1 MYRIDVPEKV
11 EHIIDTLTAAGH
23 EAYAVGGCV
32 RDALLGREPADW
44 DITTSASPYEVKALF
59 SRTIDTG
66 IQHGTVTVMLG
77 KEGFDVTTYRWME
90 SMRIA
95 VIPRKCSLPRVCWRI

>member
-32 RDALLGREPADW
+32 RDALAGKRTCRLGYYH
-44 DITTSASPYEVKALF
+44 I
-59 SRTIDTG
+59 
-66 IQHGTVTVMLG
+66 
-77 KEGFDVTTYRWME
+77 
-90 SMRIA
+90 RI
-95 VIPRKCSLPRVCWRI
+95 SL

>member
-44 DITTSASPYEVKALF
+44 DITTSASP
-59 SRTIDTG
+59 G
-66 IQHGTVTVMLG
+66 I
-77 KEGFDVTTYRWME
+77 
-90 SMRIA
+90 S
-95 VIPRKCSLPRVCWRI
+95 

>member
-44 DITTSASPYEVKALF
+44 L
-59 SRTIDTG
+59 
-66 IQHGTVTVMLG
+66 
-77 KEGFDVTTYRWME
+77 
-90 SMRIA
+90 
-95 VIPRKCSLPRVCWRI
+95 SLIHI

>member
-32 RDALLGREPADW
+32 
-44 DITTSASPYEVKALF
+44 
-59 SRTIDTG
+59 TG
-66 IQHGTVTVMLG
+66 GDCGMAFL
-77 KEGFDVTTYRWME
+77 
-90 SMRIA
+90 
-95 VIPRKCSLPRVCWRI
+95 

>member
-32 RDALLGREPADW
+32 RDALETGGGDAE
-44 DITTSASPYEVKALF
+44 EK
-59 SRTIDTG
+59 IDE
-66 IQHGTVTVMLG
+66 L
-77 KEGFDVTTYRWME
+77 
-90 SMRIA
+90 
-95 VIPRKCSLPRVCWRI
+95 LRVLDKLDK